1 MAKNQAVIIMLP
13 NKFTSSPSFSVDSL
27 FDGEGYNDSSLAW
40 QSQSNVEEVI
50 VSIDRYFERGKSWNE
65 EIVSWG
71 RESESDI
78 ALIKED
84 GRITDLVVRIDT
96 SKGID
101 EWLEKTNKLAE
112 EISCTLFLPKSKLI
126 FRPYADGLK
135 WTIIENKQG

>member
-1 MAKNQAVIIMLP
+1 MAKNQTVILMLP
-13 NKFTSSPSFSVDSL
+13 NEFISRPSFSIDNL

-40 QSQSNVEEVI
+40 KSQSNVEEVI
-50 VSIDRYFERGKSWNE
+50 ASIDRYFVRGKSWNE
-65 EIVSWG
+65 EIMLWG

-101 EWLEKTNKLAE
+101 DWLDKTNKLAE
-112 EISCTLFLPKSKLI
+112 EISCTFFLPKSKLI

-135 WTIIENKQG
+135 LAIIENKQE